1 MNNKKYQVFISST
14 YTDLHEE
21 RQAAV
26 EAILKSGH
34 IPAGMELFAAGDES
48 QFETIK
54 RWIDAS
60 DIYMLILGA
69 RYGSIEPKTN
79 LAYIECEYDYAV
91 SIQKPL
97 FSIVAS
103 DKLINKKTR
112 QFGKGAIETHLPAY
126 KSFHKKVLS
135 KTSSFFE
142 DCKDIKL
149 AIYESISEAEN
160 RCELTGWVSASEIQD
175 TKSLVSHVDRLLG
188 ENANLKRENV
198 NLQKRLVKPRSN
210 INDLQQYEELEAVLK
225 KIILETKLL
234 GKTKKPEKFSVFE
247 LFVGVKMAL
256 VSGVSNASNVG
267 AVGMWVYQEIC
278 PHLQI
283 HGLVVN
289 EKVPGKTF
297 HRFTL
302 TKLGT
307 DFLAYLDRKKLL
319 EDSLNTGDSS

>member
-14 YTDLHEE
+14 YTDLREE

-54 RWIDAS
+54 RWIEAS

-69 RYGSIEPKTN
+69 RYGNIEPKTD

-103 DKLINKKTR
+103 DKLINKKAE
-112 QFGKGAIETHLPAY
+112 QFGKDVVETNLPAY

-149 AIYESISEAEN
+149 AIHESISEIQN
-160 RCELTGWVSASEIQD
+160 RYELTGWVSASEIQD

-188 ENANLKRENV
+188 ENTNLKRENV
-198 NLQKRLVKPRSN
+198 NLQKRLAKPRSN
-210 INDLQQYEELEAVLK
+210 INDPQQYEELEKVLK
-225 KIILETKLL
+225 KIIVETAIFD
-234 GKTKKPEKFSVFE
+234 KTKGLQKISVFT
-247 LFVGVKMAL
+247 LFVAVKMLL
-256 VSGVSNASNVG
+256 VSGLTNASNVSA
-267 AVGMWVYQEIC
+267 AVLMLYREVC
-278 PHLQI
+278 PRLQI

-297 HRFTL
+297 RKFTL
-302 TKLGT
+302 TKLGME
-307 DFLAYLDRKKLL
+307 FLAYLDRKELL
-319 EDSLNTGDSS
+319 EYSPNTGDSS

>member
-54 RWIDAS
+54 RWIEAS

-69 RYGSIEPKTN
+69 RYGSIEPKTD

-103 DKLINKKTR
+103 DKLITKKAE
-112 QFGKGAIETHLPAY
+112 QFGKDVVETHLPAY
-126 KSFHKKVLS
+126 MSFREKILS

-149 AIYESISEAEN
+149 AIHESIPELHN
-160 RCELTGWVSASEIQD
+160 RYEITGWVSASEIQD

-198 NLQKRLVKPRSN
+198 NLQKRLGN
-210 INDLQQYEELEAVLK
+210 INDRQQYEGFEKVLK
-225 KIILETKLL
+225 KIIVETNFLDETKGPQKL
-234 GKTKKPEKFSVFE
+234 SVLT
-247 LFVGVKMAL
+247 LFVAAKMRLVTGVTDAHDADKGELML
-256 VSGVSNASNVG
+256 YREV
-267 AVGMWVYQEIC
+267 C

-289 EKVPGKTF
+289 ENVPRKAF
-297 HRFTL
+297 HKFTL
-302 TKLGT
+302 TKLGMEY
-307 DFLAYLDRKKLL
+307 FAYLDRKELL
-319 EDSLNTGDSS
+319 KKSPNTSDSS

>member
-48 QFETIK
+48 QLETIK
-54 RWIDAS
+54 RWIEAS

-69 RYGSIEPKTN
+69 RYGSIEPKTG

-103 DKLINKKTR
+103 DKLTNKKAE
-112 QFGKGAIETHLPAY
+112 QFGKDVVETNLPAY

-149 AIYESISEAEN
+149 AIHESISEIQN
-160 RCELTGWVSASEIQD
+160 RYELTGWVSASEIQD
-175 TKSLVSHVDRLLG
+175 TKSLVSYVDRLLE
-188 ENANLKRENV
+188 ENANFKRENV
-198 NLQKRLVKPRSN
+198 NLQKRLAKPRSN
-210 INDLQQYEELEAVLK
+210 INDPQQYEVLEKVLEN
-225 KIILETKLL
+225 IIVETKVFD
-234 GKTKKPEKFSVFE
+234 KTKGLQKFSVFA
-247 LFVGVKMAL
+247 LFAAAKLAF
-256 VSGVSNASNVG
+256 VSGITNASNVNAAG
-267 AVGMWVYQEIC
+267 LMVYQKVC

-283 HGLVVN
+283 HGLVIN
-289 EKVPGKTF
+289 EKVPGKNF
-297 HRFTL
+297 HKFTL
-302 TKLGT
+302 TKLGME
-307 DFLAYLDRKKLL
+307 FLAYLDRKELL
-319 EDSLNTGDSS
+319 EYSSNTGDSS

>member
-14 YTDLHEE
+14 YADLQEE

-34 IPAGMELFAAGDES
+34 IPAGMELFAAGDKS

-54 RWIDAS
+54 RWIEAS
-60 DIYMLILGA
+60 DIYMLILGT
-69 RYGSIEPKTN
+69 RYGSIEPKTG

-103 DKLINKKTR
+103 DTLINKKAE
-112 QFGKGAIETHLPAY
+112 QFGKGVIETHLPAY

-149 AIYESISEAEN
+149 AIHESISEVQN
-160 RCELTGWVSASEIQD
+160 RYELTGWVSASKIQD
-175 TKSLVSHVDRLLG
+175 TKSLVSSIERLLG
-188 ENANLKRENV
+188 ENANLKQENV
-198 NLQKRLVKPRSN
+198 NFQKRLVKPRSN
-210 INDLQQYEELEAVLK
+210 INDPQQYEELEKVLEN
-225 KIILETKLL
+225 IIVETKVIE
-234 GKTKKPEKFSVFE
+234 KTKKPQKYSVFE
-247 LFVGVKMAL
+247 LFVAAKLGL
-256 VSGVSNASNVG
+256 VSGVTNASNVDALG
-267 AVGMWVYQEIC
+267 LMIYQEVC

-289 EKVPGKTF
+289 EMVPAKTF
-297 HRFTL
+297 RRFTL
-302 TKLGT
+302 TKLGME
-307 DFLAYLDRKKLL
+307 FLAYLDRKELL
-319 EDSLNTGDSS
+319 EYSPNTGDSS